1 LPEGITTR
9 QIFRRRAPP
18 VAVLR
23 EFLKMSNTPKCLIIA
38 EVAQAHDGSL
48 GAAHAYIDAIARSGA
63 NAVKFQTHIAAAES
77 TAHEPWRVKFSLQ
90 DGTRLD
96 YWRRTG
102 FSEEQWAGLQ
112 KHAVERGLLFISSP
126 FSIEA
131 AELLRRVGV
140 SAWKIASGEVS
151 NTPLFDYVA
160 STALPVL
167 LSTGMSR
174 LAEID
179 QAVARFERKSVP
191 LTVLQCTTAYPCPPE
206 KVGLNLLAVFRER
219 YGSKVGLSDHSGKI
233 FAGLAAAAAGAD
245 ALEVHVTFS
254 RECFGP
260 DVPASL
266 TTAEL
271 TELVE
276 GTRFIERMLSSPV
289 NKDELALETEPV
301 RAIFMKSVVARESLP
316 AGKVL
321 AESDLAVKKPGTG
334 IPADRLHELI
344 GRELRHAVAADQLL
358 EESDFLSPFGV
369 TAVA

>member
-1 LPEGITTR
+1 
-9 QIFRRRAPP
+9 
-18 VAVLR
+18 
-23 EFLKMSNTPKCLIIA
+23 MSSVRKCFIVA

-48 GAAHAYIDAIARSGA
+48 GAAHAYIDTIARAGA
-63 NAVKFQTHIAAAES
+63 DAVKFQTHIAAAES
-77 TAHEPWRVKFSLQ
+77 TPDEPWRVKFSPQ
-90 DGTRLD
+90 DATRLD

-102 FSEEQWAGLQ
+102 FSEEQWAGLA
-112 KHAVERGLLFISSP
+112 KHAEERGLLFISSP

-140 SAWKIASGEVS
+140 AVWKIASGEVG
-151 NTPLFDYVA
+151 NPALFDFVA
-160 STALPVL
+160 ATGLPVM

-179 QAVARFERKSVP
+179 TAVARLARKNVP

-219 YGSKVGLSDHSGKI
+219 YQAKVGLSDHSGQI
-233 FAGLAAAAAGAD
+233 YAGLAAASAGAD

-266 TTAEL
+266 TTSEL
-271 TELVE
+271 GHLVE
-276 GTRFIERMLSSPV
+276 GTRLIERMLASPV
-289 NKDELALETEPV
+289 NKDELAREAEPV
-301 RAIFMKSVVARESLP
+301 RAIFMKSVVARAALP
-316 AGKVL
+316 AGRVL
-321 AESDLAVKKPGTG
+321 AECDLAVKKPGTG
-334 IPADRLHELI
+334 IPADRLPELI
-344 GRELRHAVAADQLL
+344 GRELRCAVEADQLL
-358 EESDFLSPFGV
+358 AESDLLAPCDV